1 MHVHVTC
8 PEGEAKF
15 WIEPVIAPADSFGL
29 DSRRLKELHHI
40 VEERE
45 DEIKKAWKKHFRS

>member
-15 WIEPVIAPADSFGL
+15 WIEPVIALADSFGL
-29 DSRRLKELHHI
+29 EPRKLKELHRI
-40 VEERE
+40 VEEHE